1 MRLNAGSSPRLRGTV
16 HRRRCNHELGR
27 FIPAPAGNRIVTVTS
42 FPLAAV
48 HPRACGEQLTR
59 ILESAVDAG
68 SSPRLRGTGFSSQ
81 PAHSDYR
88 FIPAPAGN
96 SMSTGVGSV
105 LGPVHPRACG
115 EQITSLSNKS
125 RSPTRF
131 IPAPAGN
138 RKDPSTAPVVKYGSS
153 PRLRGTVVD
162 ALSLMA
168 RRRFIPAPAG
178 NSFSWFES
186 SCCAPVHPRACGEQ
200 GPNSTKTESRYGSS
214 PRLRGTA
221 PRYSDSGSDSRFIPA
236 PAGNRSPE
244 EWCDSV
250 LTVHPRACGEQAL

>member
-115 EQITSLSNKS
+115 EQITSLSNK
-125 RSPTRF
+125 TRL
-131 IPAPAGN
+131 
-138 RKDPSTAPVVKYGSS
+138 TGSS
-153 PRLRGTVVD
+153 PRLRGTEGP
-162 ALSLMA
+162 L
-168 RRRFIPAPAG
+168 RPQ
-178 NSFSWFES
+178 W
-186 SCCAPVHPRACGEQ
+186 SC
-200 GPNSTKTESRYGSS
+200 
-214 PRLRGTA
+214 
-221 PRYSDSGSDSRFIPA
+221 SRFIPA
-236 PAGNRSPE
+236 PAGNRREIGNGS
-244 EWCDSV
+244 
-250 LTVHPRACGEQAL
+250 LTDPVHPRACGEQERS